1 MKILFISDNFPP
13 EVNAPANRTFEHC
26 KEWVKNGVE
35 VTVITCVPNFPKG
48 KVYKGYKNKL
58 IQKEE
63 IEGIKVIRVWT
74 YIAANEGF
82 VKRIL
87 DYISFSISSFLVGLF
102 VKSDVIIATSP
113 QFFSAIS
120 GRWLSFFKRKPWIFE
135 VRDLWPESIIAV
147 GAMKRNLFIKF
158 FEKVELR
165 LYKSAKKIIVV
176 TDSFKSKIV
185 NKGINQNKIDVFK
198 NGANLELYIPCE
210 KKLSILEHYNLQ
222 NKFVFAYV
230 GTHGMAHGLNFIL
243 DSIVELQETNPN
255 FHFLFIGDGAER
267 QNLIKQSKQLLLNN
281 VTFIE
286 SVSKKDVV
294 DYLNIADV
302 ALVNLKKSETFH
314 TVIPSKI
321 FEAAAMEKP
330 ILLGLEGETKEIIE
344 NFNAGISYL
353 PENKKDFLNAAC
365 EISKTEI
372 YEQKRIGAKNLAKAF
387 ERKKIALEMLLSI
400 KNMK

>member
-1 MKILFISDNFPP
+1 LNHFPP

-63 IEGIKVIRVWT
+63 VEGIKVIRVWS

-87 DYISFSISSFLVGLF
+87 DYISFSISSFIAGLLI
-102 VKSDVIIATSP
+102 KTDVIIATSP

-185 NKGINQNKIDVFK
+185 YKGINQNKIDVFK
-198 NGANLELYIPCE
+198 NGANLELYFPCE
-210 KKLSILEHYNLQ
+210 KKLSILEQYNLQ

-243 DSIVELQETNPN
+243 DSIVELEKTNPN

-267 QNLIKQSKQLLLNN
+267 QNLIKQSRQLLLNN

-344 NFNAGISYL
+344 NFNAGITYL
-353 PENKKDFLNAAC
+353 PENKKDFLNAVS
-365 EISKTEI
+365 EISKTET
-372 YEQKRIGAKNLAKAF
+372 YEQKRIGAKNLANAF

-400 KNMK
+400 KNTK